1 MYSVPRVEEGGK
13 VSTFTLRIDGQRLIR
28 NFRFQIRAN
37 DAETEWYAVSV
48 HPAPVFVPLNGRPSP
63 QIQLIFPAYTELEPI
78 ELPDATSVVEAPAG
92 TILTLRAAID
102 RPIVKSWIMY
112 LPDHTRLTTASMLAP
127 LGGSQS
133 LGVAASYRLSRDVW
147 ASIPLQISGDG
158 KLIECTFIPR
168 LPGPYLLRFEDET
181 GLGGTRLFDF
191 RIHPD
196 PAPQVTLIRPAAG
209 RDPLVV
215 LPTAEI
221 TLQANATD
229 KIFGLK
235 DVFIEYRISQM
246 GKIRREPLF
255 DAALLG
261 KVLPHLAGFMRG
273 TMPLPAADIGKFT
286 TFDVNQRIG
295 IQRFTHEN
303 GAPLKEGDV
312 LILRVAATD
321 FDAVNPIKQPGR
333 SHEIELQIVGR
344 SQLEAVVQ
352 QALANLRGELLH
364 MHELEREARSKVQ
377 EAIKQQERSGTLRP
391 EDHEKIL
398 QAEQLQQQIRARI
411 QSPEDGLL
419 ADAARLKQ
427 TVKDNQLP
435 KSRSTDR
442 IDTVLGELN
451 RLTTEEFDPIE
462 QALAEVQKSCQGKIS
477 AGQGRKRTKGSG
489 RNFEES
495 PRKTGAVEWCR

>member
-1 MYSVPRVEEGGK
+1 
-13 VSTFTLRIDGQRLIR
+13 
-28 NFRFQIRAN
+28 
-37 DAETEWYAVSV
+37 
-48 HPAPVFVPLNGRPSP
+48 
-63 QIQLIFPAYTELEPI
+63 
-78 ELPDATSVVEAPAG
+78 
-92 TILTLRAAID
+92 
-102 RPIVKSWIMY
+102 
-112 LPDHTRLTTASMLAP
+112 
-127 LGGSQS
+127 
-133 LGVAASYRLSRDVW
+133 
-147 ASIPLQISGDG
+147 
-158 KLIECTFIPR
+158 
-168 LPGPYLLRFEDET
+168 
-181 GLGGTRLFDF
+181 
-191 RIHPD
+191 
-196 PAPQVTLIRPAAG
+196 
-209 RDPLVV
+209 
-215 LPTAEI
+215 
-221 TLQANATD
+221 
-229 KIFGLK
+229 
-235 DVFIEYRISQM
+235 
-246 GKIRREPLF
+246 
-255 DAALLG
+255 
-261 KVLPHLAGFMRG
+261 
-273 TMPLPAADIGKFT
+273 MPLPAADIGKFT

-442 IDTVLGELN
+442 INTVLGELN
-451 RLTTEEFDPIE
+451 RLTTKNSIP
-462 QALAEVQKSCQGKIS
+462 SS
-477 AGQGRKRTKGSG
+477 RH
-489 RNFEES
+489 S
-495 PRKTGAVEWCR
+495 PRCAKILPRKNLRWSRQKEDKRKWKKL